1 MFAQSPRFD
10 GPTAMFTWEPD
21 RRKFDGP
28 TAMFTWEPDRRK
40 FDGPTAMFTWAAAYT
55 HLTMPTT
62 DLV

>member
-40 FDGPTAMFTWAAAYT
+40 LG
-55 HLTMPTT
+55 
-62 DLV
+62 